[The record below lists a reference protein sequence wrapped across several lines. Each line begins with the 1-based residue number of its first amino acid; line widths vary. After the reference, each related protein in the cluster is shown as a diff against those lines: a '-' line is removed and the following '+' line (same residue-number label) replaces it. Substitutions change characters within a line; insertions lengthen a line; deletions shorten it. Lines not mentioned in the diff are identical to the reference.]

1 MNSQLRVCT
10 PRTAARFALCFVA
23 IALLGGCATGRPL
36 MPTPVLY
43 LAKAFPPFRNVPP
56 QLQRSEV
63 DVLYVTDR
71 VPQTDDSGAASYG
84 IGRSPSVAFG
94 SAVVAI
100 GTHTSWDELVAAG
113 QRPAQP
119 EPLELSLKSFTETGR
134 APPTPMPWEL
144 VDGQILLDPVVRAK
158 VEAAGA
164 AFCEEVTRRLALTPR
179 KEVFVYVHG
188 IQNSFE
194 DSVFASA
201 ELWHYFG
208 REGVPVAYTWPAGG
222 GGVLRGY
229 TYDRESG
236 EFTAFHLKQFMN
248 GLTQCPAVEHISII
262 AHSRG
267 TDVTVTMLRE
277 MTIRERAAGR
287 DPRKTLRIRNVVL
300 AAPDLDLSVTLQR
313 ASAEQVTASAG
324 RFTIYTSPNDGAI
337 SFAELLF
344 GGLVRLGQLDITR
357 QQQSDALR
365 EQTRPAGAGA
375 RNVAIVTYAGSNSGA
390 FGHSYF
396 RENPAVASDLILA
409 VRYDRDPGAE
419 NGRPLK
425 HVQSN
430 FWQIDDNYL
439 SATIP

>member
-1 MNSQLRVCT
+1 MNSRTRVCT
-10 PRTAARFALCFVA
+10 SRMAARLALCLLA
-23 IALLGGCATGRPL
+23 IGVLGGCASGRPL

-43 LAKAFPPFRNVPP
+43 LAKAFPPFRAVPP

-71 VPQTDDSGAASYG
+71 VPQTDDTGAPSYG

-100 GTHTSWDELVAAG
+100 GTHTSWEDLVAAG
-113 QRPAQP
+113 QRGEQLV
-119 EPLELSLKSFTETGR
+119 PLELSLKSFTETGR
-134 APPTPMPWEL
+134 APPTPVPWEL
-144 VDGQILLDPVVRAK
+144 VDGQIQFDPAVQAE

-194 DSVFASA
+194 DAVFASA

-248 GLTQCPAVEHISII
+248 GLTLCPAVEHISII

-277 MTIRERAAGR
+277 LTIRERAVGH

-313 ASAEQVTASAG
+313 ASAEQVAASVG
-324 RFTIYTSPNDGAI
+324 RVTIYTSPNDGAI

-357 QQQSDALR
+357 AQPGDMLR
-365 EQTRPAGAGA
+365 DGSARPGAGA
-375 RNVAIVTYAGSNSGA
+375 RNVAVVTYGGSNSGA

-409 VRYDRDPGAE
+409 VRYDRDAGAE

-425 HVQSN
+425 HVQGD
-430 FWQIDDNYL
+430 FWQIDDDYL
-439 SATIP
+439 SATTP